1 MEKITEIKT
10 IEIPRPLPP
19 GAVKQVLTAV
29 YKTGATHEECIAILE
44 KAIEVENEAHE
55 SASAPEKLKK
65 ARAEITKLR
74 RELKVSRAVSTI
86 CVIGSLICAGILLH
100 VIDLYSIK

>member
-1 MEKITEIKT
+1 MEKITEIRT

-65 ARAEITKLR
+65 TRAELTRINRKY
-74 RELKVSRAVSTI
+74 ELLLKYTI
-86 CVIGSLICAGILLH
+86 LWTCFTGALSVFCYWYTFLF
-100 VIDLYSIK
+100 